1 MYVRKLPPKLERA
14 RVRSCTRDLGQNWE
28 YKVGWKKLAVR
39 RSTTTGRSCL
49 SERQDK
55 LVVRIS
61 LYSGSEEIG
70 CQKSE
75 KKLAFRRSW
84 LWICEMLVLR
94 TDRRIW
100 LWFVRGSWLCS
111 CVKKLLVR
119 RSLLSELTEK
129 VGCQKMLAVRKS
141 WLSEEVDCEKLVV
154 RKSWLSEKLV
164 VRRIW
169 LSEEV
174 GCQK

>member
-1 MYVRKLPPKLERA
+1 M
-14 RVRSCTRDLGQNWE
+14 
-28 YKVGWKKLAVR
+28 
-39 RSTTTGRSCL
+39 
-49 SERQDK
+49 
-55 LVVRIS
+55 
-61 LYSGSEEIG
+61 
-70 CQKSE
+70 
-75 KKLAFRRSW
+75 
-84 LWICEMLVLR
+84 
-94 TDRRIW
+94 
-100 LWFVRGSWLCS
+100 
-111 CVKKLLVR
+111 R